1 MLLLVVLGCSSPVE
15 SDPLGYDAGRSGL
28 EGADGP
34 WGVHLTVT
42 ADADPPNDFF
52 APTDA
57 EGAPAEVGFASTTL
71 VLLQGAGVLPERY
84 HWLAQHLTSR
94 GATVIVPHHGLESAW
109 VDPTAGKRAL
119 AAALE
124 AGRVSADA
132 PVGFLGHGLG
142 GAAAAALWAGDESIE
157 GLALLA
163 ASAEADTDV
172 ESRESGSVLLMVGGE
187 EEEATLTSVEAGGD
201 RFNVTHAVVVVPE
214 MAAADWSGEGTTHAR
229 WGIDGWVD
237 SCVTS
242 SVGTWPFY
250 AAAHPEDVVGS
261 PCDLMVMG
269 G

>member
-42 ADADPPNDFF
+42 ADADPPHDLF

-57 EGAPAEVGFASTTL
+57 EGAPAEVGFAAATL
-71 VLLQGAGVLPERY
+71 VILQGEGELPEGY
-84 HWLAQHLTSR
+84 HWLAQHLASR

-109 VDPTAGKRAL
+109 VDPRAGQRAL
-119 AAALE
+119 AAALT
-124 AGRVSADA
+124 AGQVTEDA

-142 GAAAAALWAGDESIE
+142 GAAAAALWAGEESIE
-157 GLALLA
+157 GLALLS
-163 ASAEADTDV
+163 ASAGADTDV
-172 ESRESGSVLLMVGGE
+172 ESRESGSVLIMVGGE
-187 EEEATLTSVEAGGD
+187 EDKDTVSAVKAGGD
-201 RFNVTHAVVVVPE
+201 RFNVTHAVVVVPD
-214 MAAADWSGEGTTHAR
+214 MLSADWSAEGADHAK

-261 PCDLMVMG
+261 PCELMVMG